1 MRLLISA
8 VILCMALGTAP
19 SAPQSG
25 RVPVLVELFTS
36 EGCSSCP
43 AADDL
48 LRRLIQEQPI
58 PGVEIIAMSEHVDY
72 WNQLGWRDPFS
83 SSRFTNRQ
91 ELYSVHFDG
100 NGMYTPQA
108 VVDGRFQMIGSDAAK
123 LRDAIVKAAKD
134 PKAAVTVQARSA
146 SAEHAAVV
154 VDVRDVPAG
163 QRGDLDVMVAV
174 VENGLVIDVKRGE
187 NASRRLHHDAVVR
200 YLERAGTLRR
210 DMTSGS
216 FRSEVKL
223 PADWSRPNLKVV
235 VFLQH
240 RGHSRIVGAAVAGIP
255 AS

>member
-8 VILCMALGTAP
+8 AILSVVLATAP
-19 SAPQSG
+19 AAPQSD

-48 LRRLIQEQPI
+48 LRRLIDEQPI
-58 PGVEIIAMSEHVDY
+58 PGVEIIGLSEHVDY

-83 SSRFTNRQ
+83 SSRFTGRQ

-108 VVDGRFQMIGSDAAK
+108 IVDGRFQMIGSDGPK
-123 LRDAIVKAAKD
+123 LRDAILAAAKH
-134 PKAAVTVQARSA
+134 PKAAITVSARAA
-146 SAEHAAVV
+146 STKAAAVV

-163 QRGDLDVMVAV
+163 QGGDLDVMVAII
-174 VENGLVIDVKRGE
+174 ENGLAIDVKRGE

-200 YLERAGTLRR
+200 FLERAGTLRR
-210 DMTSGS
+210 DVTSGT

-223 PADWSRPNLKVV
+223 PADWSRPKLKVV

-240 RGHSRIVGAAVAGIP
+240 RGSSRIVGAAVAGIA